1 MWQRCCSVLTWAGK
15 CRLKSVVASKKS
27 LAYVTVLVVCTAGI
41 LKAWVLDKEQSWP
54 IYVWLPI
61 LLLAL
66 WAIWTL
72 RDPPDPKAKAFD
84 FSPSRGLLYFIL
96 GFFIFPIVA
105 IINAVFGAELSLSSM
120 LLFTVVGS
128 TVVGIAGLFTEHIGI

>member
-1 MWQRCCSVLTWAGK
+1 MLTQAGK
-15 CRLKSVVASKKS
+15 CRLNSVMVSKKS
-27 LAYVTVLVVCTAGI
+27 LAYVAVLVVGTAGI

-54 IYVWLPI
+54 VYAWLPI

-72 RDPPDPKAKAFD
+72 REPPDPKAKAFD
-84 FSPSRGLLYFIL
+84 FNPSRGLLYFIL

-128 TVVGIAGLFTEHIGI
+128 TVAGIAGVFTEHIGI